1 MKFHHLIWIEV
12 VGHVNAFQN
21 HSFLKIK
28 TMRTGMANSTPLERE
43 VPKLSLWQVPKLQ
56 QSWQAFNNVKC
67 QAIVQDILLLEK
79 YLNMI
84 MNLDTFS
91 LSPSPSRDIHPQ
103 IIPGT
108 CMMKLPCVVT
118 VQWARRP
125 PMLLQRFIS
134 EILTAVEQLLQQLS
148 YCKRMIYD
156 LHAGKNLHQMM
167 VRGGN
172 LEDANYHHA
181 PSSYEADQNLGNAGY
196 PLPCISHVLYNW
208 FTDKVA
214 SPNWLLGVAP
224 PTFNPEI
231 WSMHIFSTWNTE

>member
-12 VGHVNAFQN
+12 VGHVNEFQN

-56 QSWQAFNNVKC
+56 QSWKAFNNVKC
-67 QAIVQDILLLEK
+67 QASNCSGHLAL

-103 IIPGT
+103 IIAGT

-118 VQWARRP
+118 VQWVRRP
-125 PMLLQRFIS
+125 P
-134 EILTAVEQLLQQLS
+134 TASPKVHLWNPHS
-148 YCKRMIYD
+148 R
-156 LHAGKNLHQMM
+156 HQMM

-172 LEDANYHHA
+172 VNMPIIIMR
-181 PSSYEADQNLGNAGY
+181 PSSYEADQKLLLHNSTQSHTLEKPTLTKSRERRGT
-196 PLPCISHVLYNW
+196 PSHV
-208 FTDKVA
+208 FH
-214 SPNWLLGVAP
+214 
-224 PTFNPEI
+224 
-231 WSMHIFSTWNTE
+231 MC